1 MVKPSYNM
9 DKNRM
14 FGFKHLSKTSPER
27 RKLIQVFTNTNG
39 LDYMTTIF
47 QNHHFGMDGE
57 VAELANSA
65 TVLRIGHGSGCLL
78 PGKHD
83 ELAY

>member
-1 MVKPSYNM
+1 
-9 DKNRM
+9 M
-14 FGFKHLSKTSPER
+14 FLNAYLSRLPKEV
-27 RKLIQVFTNTNG
+27 LIPVFTNFTL
-39 LDYMTTIF
+39 LDYMATIF
-47 QNHHFGMDGE
+47 QDHHFGMDGE

-65 TVLRIGHGSGCLL
+65 TELRIGHGSGCLL